1 MGKLRNERDLLD
13 DSGKPV
19 QIIFLEALL
28 LNFTLQISILQISQ
42 KVWDGVKELEN
53 VRKSRDPIR
62 WLLWVTNKKEL
73 KDDILPEIFNLI
85 DHGLPGIFNL
95 KHFIARF

>member
-1 MGKLRNERDLLD
+1 MGKLSNERDLLG

-28 LNFTLQISILQISQ
+28 LNFTLQISQ

-53 VRKSRDPIR
+53 VRKRRDPIR

-73 KDDILPEIFNLI
+73 KDDILPGIFNLI